1 MPAFDYVCIDAR
13 GKRVRGVEEADSVR
27 VLRQQLRDR
36 GWVPVEIHQAAAQQ
50 RQEAS
55 LSWLKQRIGAWDLAL
70 LTRQLATLVQ
80 ASIPLEEALRALA
93 KQSVK
98 PQVQSVLT
106 AVRAR
111 VLEGYTLAQSL
122 GEFPRTFPDLYR
134 ATVEAGEKSGHLD
147 LVLEQLADYTESRFE
162 TRKKIQHAL
171 IYPALLTTMS
181 VLIITALLT
190 WVVPDIVRVFDNSHQ
205 QLPLLTR
212 GLIATSDLFK
222 HWLWLMVLAVAGGAY
237 AFQRALQNP
246 AFRFRYHTWLLR
258 LPLIGGLIRD
268 ANTARLAATLSIL
281 SRSGVPL
288 VEGLRICVEVMN
300 NLCLKQAVRSAAI
313 SVTEG
318 GSLAR
323 ALEQSQ
329 QFPPMMIQMISS
341 GEQSGELDNMLTRA
355 ATMQERELAS
365 LITTLVGL
373 FEPLMLLMMAGVV
386 LIIVLA
392 IMLPI
397 VSMNNLVH

>member
-27 VLRQQLRDR
+27 VLRQQLRER

-341 GEQSGELDNMLTRA
+341 GEQSGELENMLTRA

>member
-27 VLRQQLRDR
+27 VLRQQLRDS

-106 AVRAR
+106 AIRAR

-341 GEQSGELDNMLTRA
+341 GEQSGELENMLTRA

>member
-27 VLRQQLRDR
+27 VLRQQLRER

>member
-341 GEQSGELDNMLTRA
+341 GEQSGELENMLTRA